1 MAGTSRRL
9 SILVLGGTRFVGRAF
24 VEAALADDHRV
35 TLFHRGQTNPGLFG
49 AAETVLGD
57 RTGDLFAL
65 TGRRFDVVVDVAGYD
80 PQVVRRSVD
89 ALQNQVGRYVYLSS
103 VSVLADQSTAQN
115 EDGDLL
121 VLDDNTAPEK
131 TYGARKAACERLVQD
146 AFGARA
152 LLVRPGMIVGP
163 HDPTDRFAYWPRRF
177 ARGGR
182 ILLPGDPSDLAQFI
196 DVRDLADWI
205 LRSVTSGL
213 GGVFN
218 VTGRPLPFGAF
229 FDACQALVST
239 PAPAAAPAA
248 PPAILAPPATVVW
261 VSSERLIAAGVDP
274 WMGVP
279 LWIAAPGCEAVN
291 RIDVSRATAAGLT
304 TRPLARTLADTLAWD
319 TARGGPP
326 DGHEGLTEQEEH
338 RLLGTPAV
346 PGRGPRSQQVGQAAH
361 GEHG

>member
-1 MAGTSRRL
+1 MPFSGSPIRQVLCPPRPGAPAPSPSPESHIIAGTSRRL

-24 VEAALADDHRV
+24 VEAALADDHQV

-57 RTGDLFAL
+57 RTGDLSAL

-89 ALQNQVGRYVYLSS
+89 ALQNQVGRYVYISS
-103 VSVLADQSTAQN
+103 VSVLADQSTPQN
-115 EDGDLL
+115 EDGELL

-131 TYGARKAACERLVQD
+131 AYGARKAACERLVQD

-182 ILLPGDPSDLAQFI
+182 ILLPGDPTDLAQFI

-218 VTGRPLPFGAF
+218 VIGRPLPFGAF
-229 FDACQALVST
+229 FDACQALVAT
-239 PAPAAAPAA
+239 PAPPATATRPASAIPAIPAA
-248 PPAILAPPATVVW
+248 PATVVW
-261 VSSERLIAAGVDP
+261 VSSERLLAAGVNP

-291 RIDVSRATAAGLT
+291 QIDVSRALAAGLT
-304 TRPLARTLADTLAWD
+304 FRPLARTLADTLA
-319 TARGGPP
+319 
-326 DGHEGLTEQEEH
+326 
-338 RLLGTPAV
+338 
-346 PGRGPRSQQVGQAAH
+346 
-361 GEHG
+361 